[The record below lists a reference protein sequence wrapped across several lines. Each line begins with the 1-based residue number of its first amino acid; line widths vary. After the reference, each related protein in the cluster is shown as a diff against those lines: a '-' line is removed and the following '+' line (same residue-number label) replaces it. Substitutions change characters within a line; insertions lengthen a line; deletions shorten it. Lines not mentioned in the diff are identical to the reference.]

1 MSEWLN
7 PKPKEEELMARQL
20 NAGELFPE
28 CVVQTVDSQTIHI
41 PQDFSGEYSVLI
53 FYRGIW

>member
-7 PKPKEEELMARQL
+7 PEPKEEELMARQL

-28 CVVQTVDSQTIHI
+28 YLVQTVDGRPFHI
-41 PQDFSGEYSVLI
+41 PQDLSGEYSVII

>member
-1 MSEWLN
+1 
-7 PKPKEEELMARQL
+7 MARQL

-41 PQDFSGEYSVLI
+41 PQDLSGEYSVLI